1 MARSIERESKR
12 HLSEQSQLRWH
23 GERMFQLMRPID
35 RVRAINILKDHI
47 NNEMDWEDVRLFFS
61 MMQLEEPELGSGYS
75 KVELIRGFLNE
86 CSETQLFNIA
96 NQLGLDT
103 IEPKPTESITL
114 GASTY
119 WLTDHFR
126 VFVSHVHSVKTKAHA
141 LKECL
146 RSYGVS
152 AFVAHDDIKV
162 SAKWRDEI
170 LKSLYSM
177 DACVAILTK
186 DFTASKWTDQ
196 EVGIAVCRD
205 VLIVPINKEVLPYGF
220 IEELQAVKSNG
231 MNAGQ
236 VAAKI
241 FEVICESP
249 KTKERMISS
258 LAKTIATSSDAQLA
272 SFRVEKLSQI
282 AGVPNSIWMTVRQNV
297 AANAILMASQSFL
310 QLLNTKLGTAGVPLL
325 VKGWP
330 ASEFDDEVPF

>member
-1 MARSIERESKR
+1 
-12 HLSEQSQLRWH
+12 
-23 GERMFQLMRPID
+23 MRPID
-35 RVRAINILKDHI
+35 RVRAINTLKDHI
-47 NNEMDWEDVRLFFS
+47 NKEMDWEDVRLFFS

-75 KVELIRGFLNE
+75 KAELIRGFLNE
-86 CSETQLFNIA
+86 CNEAQLFNIA
-96 NQLGLDT
+96 SQLSLDT
-103 IEPKPTESITL
+103 IEPKPTELITL

-126 VFVSHVHSVKTKAHA
+126 VFISHVHSVKTQAHA
-141 LKECL
+141 LKESL

-186 DFTASKWTDQ
+186 DFAASKWTDQ

-205 VLIVPINKEVLPYGF
+205 VLIVPINKEILPYGF
-220 IEELQAVKSNG
+220 IEELQAIKSNG
-231 MNAGQ
+231 MKTGQ

-249 KTKERMISS
+249 KTKERMISC
-258 LAKTIATSSDAQLA
+258 LAKTIATSSDDQLA

-282 AGVPNSIWMTVRQNV
+282 VGVPNSIWMTVRQNV
-297 AANAILMASQSFL
+297 AANARLMESQSFL
-310 QLLNTKLGTAGVPLL
+310 KLLNSSLGAANAPLL
-325 VKGWP
+325 VKGW
-330 ASEFDDEVPF
+330 SSLEFDDEIPF